1 MKNRKNKWEEERV
14 EIIQTNERQRERIS
28 KYESNA
34 NLMQSE
40 D

>member
-14 EIIQTNERQRERIS
+14 EIIQTNERQCERIS